1 MDVFRAAGIAVVTA
15 VLAVTV
21 RQTRPELSL
30 EIAIAGGIVLLGL
43 AAAEF
48 GAIAVR
54 LREIFGNMGVS
65 ESLGTVLR
73 IAGIACTAQIASDIC
88 RDSGEN
94 ALASNVELAG
104 KLIMLSAALP
114 MLARLAG
121 IIVDLAEEFL

>member
-1 MDVFRAAGIAVVTA
+1 MDIFRAAGIAIVTA

-21 RQTRPELSL
+21 RQTRPELSV

-43 AAAEF
+43 AASEF
-48 GAIAVR
+48 GGIAAR
-54 LREIFGNMGVS
+54 LKEIFGMMGVS
-65 ESLGTVLR
+65 ESLGTALR

-104 KLIMLSAALP
+104 KLIMIAAALP
-114 MLARLAG
+114 MLSRLAR
-121 IIVDLAEEFL
+121 IIADLAEEFL